1 MKIKLIC
8 AILLA
13 CVLFGTM
20 IGCQASGGD
29 TDAATEAATTEAPET
44 AAPPVVIRLAELS
57 EYALVRPEETD
68 DTLIRAATDLLKAI
82 NSACGSSMSI
92 KTDFY
97 KVGMKGYEIVD
108 REILVG
114 DTNRPQSAAFLAELR
129 AEDYGYGIVDGK
141 LVIAGHSSEMTA
153 KAVELFCNHVLDGSA
168 ATRAEFFVE
177 GQGQIHAGS
186 YPLDAMTLCGKSIN
200 SYTIVYAAE
209 NQAFEKPLAG
219 LLADHIASLTGY
231 VLAVAPSDK
240 ADAAKLKICIG
251 DTGASAVSALGG
263 NCLLGMS
270 EGAVV
275 ACGANSVGNAAAV
288 RALID
293 ALTPTDGAK
302 TVDCVLEASE
312 LIKLDDT
319 VMSAMSF
326 NVYVGN
332 VVPERQA
339 RVLKQIMLHLPDSF
353 GVQEASDTWMTYLKR
368 ELGGYYACVGVGR
381 DNGKGEHSAVFYAK
395 DKFDL
400 AESGTK
406 WMSDTPDVSSK
417 FPASSLNR
425 IFSYAVLVR
434 KSDGAKLMHVNT
446 HFDHTSEEA
455 RAQQAGVLL
464 EFIAKYPDL
473 PIVCTGDFNTGYGG
487 TIHRNM
493 VAGRLSDAL
502 DLAPGAKRSATFHN
516 YGSSSTIID
525 FCFVTD
531 DKIKATYYDVCDD
544 KVNGDFSSDHH
555 PVYIEYQLID

>member
-13 CVLFGTM
+13 CVLLGTM

-29 TDAATEAATTEAPET
+29 TDASTEAATTEAPET

-97 KVGMKGYEIVD
+97 KAGMKGYEIVD

-251 DTGASAVSALGG
+251 D
-263 NCLLGMS
+263 M
-270 EGAVV
+270 
-275 ACGANSVGNAAAV
+275 
-288 RALID
+288 
-293 ALTPTDGAK
+293 
-302 TVDCVLEASE
+302 
-312 LIKLDDT
+312 
-319 VMSAMSF
+319 
-326 NVYVGN
+326 
-332 VVPERQA
+332 
-339 RVLKQIMLHLPDSF
+339 
-353 GVQEASDTWMTYLKR
+353 
-368 ELGGYYACVGVGR
+368 
-381 DNGKGEHSAVFYAK
+381 
-395 DKFDL
+395 
-400 AESGTK
+400 
-406 WMSDTPDVSSK
+406 
-417 FPASSLNR
+417 
-425 IFSYAVLVR
+425 
-434 KSDGAKLMHVNT
+434 
-446 HFDHTSEEA
+446 
-455 RAQQAGVLL
+455 
-464 EFIAKYPDL
+464 
-473 PIVCTGDFNTGYGG
+473 
-487 TIHRNM
+487 
-493 VAGRLSDAL
+493 
-502 DLAPGAKRSATFHN
+502 
-516 YGSSSTIID
+516 
-525 FCFVTD
+525 
-531 DKIKATYYDVCDD
+531 
-544 KVNGDFSSDHH
+544 
-555 PVYIEYQLID
+555 